1 MISKLSNRVLRAGL
15 ITLGI
20 GVFMLAP
27 GIAAQDKSE
36 RKVLKRVEATYPP
49 IAVRLHLAGAVK
61 LVLHVSPEGKVSSVH
76 TVGGNPILA
85 AAAEGATKQW
95 KYEVAAKESSEA
107 VTIMFAAPE

>member
-27 GIAAQDKSE
+27 GIAAQDKSD
-36 RKVLKRVEATYPP
+36 RKVIKRVDAAYPP
-49 IAVRLHLAGAVK
+49 LAVQLHLTGAVK
-61 LVLHVSPEGKVSSVH
+61 LVLQVSPDGKVSSVH

-95 KYEVAAKESSEA
+95 KYEVAAKESREA
-107 VTIMFAAPE
+107 VTIIFDTPK